1 MLHRDGQQ
9 ERRLDFLVEYFEE
22 SSVIPRVIGL
32 GDGDGRTDGL
42 FVVQPTRHAVEEIVH
57 AVGLV
62 ERVQSVHRVK
72 ERVISNESSLVRGL
86 RAF

>member
-1 MLHRDGQQ
+1 MI
-9 ERRLDFLVEYFEE
+9 EYFEE
-22 SSVIPRVIGL
+22 FDVIAGMIGL
-32 GDGDGRTDGL
+32 GDGDGRADGL
-42 FVVQPTRHAVEEIVH
+42 FAVESTRHSVEEIVH

-86 RAF
+86 RAFGRTVAFIAS